1 MHCDPVPYDLYTFFR
16 HSVLLQKL
24 SGGFGALNLEWG
36 SPLVTVGQAEVVQDT
51 SEIEKFFIKVTV
63 QGAGNKEPQR
73 KVRTE

>member
-1 MHCDPVPYDLYTFFR
+1 M
-16 HSVLLQKL
+16 
-24 SGGFGALNLEWG
+24 G